1 MFLDIPF
8 TFKYLGVLLF
18 IINLEHIK
26 FHITRVWENNKNKT
40 LNDLLVEALWNTS
53 YAFTFVKYRCG
64 KLYSTF
70 PLVRTFVHA
79 LSVSKKSAKP
89 VIEYPWANI
98 TQLIEDESGKLRVV
112 ENTFDLND
120 FEWQY
125 KSISE
130 NLLKLNNICKD
141 VLQNNE
147 KVVECLL
154 LFAEN
159 ADWVRSRVIN
169 RKNMDMAV
177 DTTILTNMSNI
188 KFLLIDYLHPD
199 LEESY
204 ELVVDKPYFMEG
216 NHILSGAF
224 VGLLLSKQGYS
235 DAFDKSYRVVI
246 IDQEVKNVEWTYADY
261 IELVQNRKYVI
272 NVYEEEP
279 SNNVVPKKI
288 SANNSMEDEDTK
300 SWDKVD
306 KE

>member
-1 MFLDIPF
+1 
-8 TFKYLGVLLF
+8 
-18 IINLEHIK
+18 LEHIH
-26 FHITRVWENNKNKT
+26 FHITRLWENNKNKT
-40 LNDLLVEALWNTS
+40 LNDLLVEALWNGS

-70 PLVRTFVHA
+70 PLVRSFVDA

-89 VIEYPWANI
+89 IEEYPWASI

-120 FEWQY
+120 FEWTY

-130 NLLKLNNICKD
+130 NLLKLNNMCKG
-141 VLQNNE
+141 VLQNNN

-159 ADWVRSRVIN
+159 ADGVRSRVIN

-177 DTTILTNMSNI
+177 DTSVQSNISNI
-188 KFLLIDYLHPD
+188 KFLLIDYVHPD
-199 LEESY
+199 LDESY
-204 ELVVDKPYFMEG
+204 ELVVDKQYFMEG

-224 VGLLLSKQGYS
+224 VGRLLSKQGYS
-235 DAFDKSYRVVI
+235 GAFDKSYRVVI
-246 IDQEVKNVEWTYADY
+246 IDREVKNVEWTYADY

-279 SNNVVPKKI
+279 SNNVVPRKI
-288 SANNSMEDEDTK
+288 SKASANNSMEDEDTK
-300 SWDKVD
+300 SWDKID